1 MLEIV
6 YRKVRVYAA
15 LREKLQILVCF
26 FFFFSRMN
34 FSFLVFVE
42 IASNMLNYIFLKR
55 YLIVIY
61 VIKTLMLYTINPPV
75 FSIL

>member
-1 MLEIV
+1 
-6 YRKVRVYAA
+6 
-15 LREKLQILVCF
+15 
-26 FFFFSRMN
+26 MN